1 MHRHARRW
9 TVPVVVTAALGA
21 AAAGAATAP
30 HESPDTT
37 TAPAREAARST
48 AAARAAVARRRAT
61 AREARATASV
71 AAAERRAARTARRRA
86 ARAQARASARRAA
99 RTRARV
105 AVRAATS
112 RIGRPYVFG
121 ATGPRAF
128 DCSGLTAWAMR
139 RAGIALPRTS
149 FAQAGSGVRV
159 SRSRIRPGDLVF
171 FSTAGAGASHVG
183 IATSRRTVVSATSHG
198 VMRHSISDA
207 YWGGHYVAARRV
219 AAHRG

>member
-37 TAPAREAARST
+37 IAPAREAARST
-48 AAARAAVARRRAT
+48 APARAAVARRRAT
-61 AREARATASV
+61 AWEARATASA
-71 AAAERRAARTARRRA
+71 AAAERRGATARRRA